1 MSFYKSESILFV
13 IFLILNFKTSYFIS
27 RILILILINQ
37 DKSLQIL
44 S

>member
-13 IFLILNFKTSYFIS
+13 IFLILNFKTLYFIS